1 MARAIKEKELT
12 NTKLATSYGGWVY
25 CTECNENIA
34 YLCYATYDEL
44 TFNYQCQCGNHGKIF
59 LNFVDSQKGNNCND
73 DLIIIK
79 NRLLCPQDQHPLMTI
94 LDKKLKCYDL
104 KIPCKACGDIYHKTK
119 STF

>member
-25 CTECNENIA
+25 CTECNENIG

-79 NRLLCPQDQHPLMTI
+79 NRLCCPQDQQPLMTI
-94 LDKKLKCYDL
+94 LDKKFKNYDL
-104 KIPCKACGDIYHKTK
+104 KITCKACGDIYHKTK